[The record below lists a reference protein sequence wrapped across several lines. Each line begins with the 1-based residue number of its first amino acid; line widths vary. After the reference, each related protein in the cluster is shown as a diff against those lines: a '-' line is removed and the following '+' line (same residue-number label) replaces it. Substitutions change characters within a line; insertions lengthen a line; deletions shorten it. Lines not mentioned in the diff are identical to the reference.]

1 MTFKKELTMKTD
13 DLGDRMKA
21 YEAHECD
28 RRFIAGL
35 PIYARIDG
43 RGFSKFTRG
52 MARPYDIRLTNAMID
67 VTKTLVRET
76 HATVG
81 YVQSD
86 EISLLWRDSD
96 LFDRKSHKLHSV
108 LASLAAVAFA
118 NGVIEYFDDWK
129 SHLAK
134 MPHFDARV
142 IALPSEVESANMMM
156 WRNLDATKNAI
167 SMAAHAHFSHREL
180 QNVKSAEKQEML
192 FHKGIN
198 FNDFPYFFKRGTWV
212 RTVTKEKFLTPEE
225 LTCIPEKHRPTG
237 MVTRGETVAYD
248 LPPLNRISNPVA
260 VLFENAEPI
269 PRE

>member
-1 MTFKKELTMKTD
+1 MKTD

-21 YEAHECD
+21 YEAHECE

-52 MARPYDIRLTNAMID
+52 MGRPYDIRLTNAMID
-67 VTKTLVRET
+67 TTKTLVRET

-86 EISLLWRDSD
+86 EISLLWKDSD

-108 LASLAAVAFA
+108 LASLAAAAFA
-118 NGVIEYFDDWK
+118 NAVIEHFDDWK
-129 SHLAK
+129 SQLAK

-142 IALPSEVESANMMM
+142 VAMPSEVEAANMML

-167 SMAAHAHFSHREL
+167 SMAAHAYFSHREL
-180 QNVKSAEKQEML
+180 QNMKSIQKKEML
-192 FHKGIN
+192 FTKGIN
-198 FNDFPYFFKRGTWV
+198 FDDYPYFFKRGTWV
-212 RTVTKEKFLTPEE
+212 RTVTKERFLTPEE
-225 LTCIPEKHRPTG
+225 LMRIPEKHQPTG
-237 MVTRGETVAYD
+237 MVTRSETVAYD
-248 LPPLNRISNPVA
+248 LPPLNRITNPVA
-260 VLFENAEPI
+260 VLFENAQPLLHE
-269 PRE
+269 